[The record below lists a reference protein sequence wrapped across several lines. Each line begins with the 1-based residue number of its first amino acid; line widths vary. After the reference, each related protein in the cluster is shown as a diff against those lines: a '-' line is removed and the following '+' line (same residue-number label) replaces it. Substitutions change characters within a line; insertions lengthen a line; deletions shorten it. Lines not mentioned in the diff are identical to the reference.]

1 MKTTGSTVLIT
12 GATSGIG
19 LGLAERLSAR
29 GDTVIVAGRRRAL
42 LDEIVATHPGVHAVE
57 LDVADPESIRSAFET
72 VTREHPDLDVVI
84 TMAGI
89 MLPEDLRD
97 PAHLDVAESIVTTNL
112 LGTIRTA
119 AAFGPWLAA
128 KPDGVLMTVSS
139 GLAFVPLP
147 VTPTYSATKAAVHS
161 FTQSLRVQW
170 ADTPLQ
176 VVELVPPAV
185 QTTLSTSSTRP
196 CRSSSSSPTSRR
208 CSCSASGSSATPRPR
223 GATRTCSRS
232 SRSTADPAPPALL
245 SFSSFRN
252 IRPDPRTG
260 GIRGP
265 ESCTAQEVAP
275 SAS

>member
-1 MKTTGSTVLIT
+1 MKTTGNTVLIT

-19 LGLAERLSAR
+19 LGLAERLQAR

-42 LDEIVATHPGVHAVE
+42 LDEIVSTHPGVHAVE
-57 LDVADPESIRSAFET
+57 LDVADPASIARAFET
-72 VTREHPDLDVVI
+72 VTAEHPDLDVVV

-89 MLPEDLRD
+89 MQPEDLRD
-97 PAHLDVAESIVTTNL
+97 AGHLDTAEAIVTTNL

-147 VTPTYSATKAAVHS
+147 ATPTYSATKAAVHS

-185 QTTLSTSSTRP
+185 RTTLMGQQDDE
-196 CRSSSSSPTSRR
+196 
-208 CSCSASGSSATPRPR
+208 SAMPLDEFLDETVAILEQQPDVEEVLVQRVRFLRDAEAEGRH
-223 GATRTCSRS
+223 
-232 SRSTADPAPPALL
+232 ADVLALL
-245 SFSSFRN
+245 
-252 IRPDPRTG
+252 
-260 GIRGP
+260 
-265 ESCTAQEVAP
+265 AQRH
-275 SAS
+275 

>member
-19 LGLAERLSAR
+19 LGLAERLQAR

-42 LDEIVATHPGVHAVE
+42 LDEIVRAHPGMHPLE
-57 LDVADPESIRSAFET
+57 LDVTDPASIRAAAET

-97 PAHLDVAESIVTTNL
+97 PAHLEVAESTIATNL

-139 GLAFVPLP
+139 GLASVPLP
-147 VTPTYSATKAAVHS
+147 ATPTYSATKAAVHS

-170 ADTPLQ
+170 AATPLQ
-176 VVELVPPAV
+176 VIELVPPAV
-185 QTTLSTSSTRP
+185 RTTLMGQQDEE
-196 CRSSSSSPTSRR
+196 
-208 CSCSASGSSATPRPR
+208 SAMPLDEFLDEVMRILEGQPEVEEVLVQRVRFLRDAEAEGRH
-223 GATRTCSRS
+223 ADVLAMLAQRTH
-232 SRSTADPAPPALL
+232 
-245 SFSSFRN
+245 
-252 IRPDPRTG
+252 
-260 GIRGP
+260 
-265 ESCTAQEVAP
+265 
-275 SAS
+275 

>member
-1 MKTTGSTVLIT
+1 MKTTGNTVLIT

-19 LGLAERLSAR
+19 LGLAERFHAR
-29 GDTVIVAGRRRAL
+29 GDTVVVAGRRRAL
-42 LDEIVATHPGVHAVE
+42 LDEIVATHPGMHALE

-72 VTREHPDLDVVI
+72 VTSEHPGLDAVI

-97 PAHLDVAESIVTTNL
+97 PAHLDTAEAIVTTNL

-147 VTPTYSATKAAVHS
+147 ATPTYSATKAAVHS

-170 ADTPLQ
+170 AATPLQ

-185 QTTLSTSSTRP
+185 QTTLMGQQDDE
-196 CRSSSSSPTSRR
+196 
-208 CSCSASGSSATPRPR
+208 SAMPLEEFLDETVQILERQPDVEEVLVQRVRFLRDAEAEGRH
-223 GATRTCSRS
+223 
-232 SRSTADPAPPALL
+232 ADVLALL
-245 SFSSFRN
+245 SQRH
-252 IRPDPRTG
+252 
-260 GIRGP
+260 
-265 ESCTAQEVAP
+265 
-275 SAS
+275 

>member
-1 MKTTGSTVLIT
+1 MKTTGNTVLIT

-19 LGLAERLSAR
+19 LGLAERFHAR
-29 GDTVIVAGRRRAL
+29 GDTVVVAGRRRAL
-42 LDEIVATHPGVHAVE
+42 LDEIVATHPGMHALE
-57 LDVADPESIRSAFET
+57 LDVADPASIRSAFET
-72 VTREHPDLDVVI
+72 VTSEHPGLDAVI

-97 PAHLDVAESIVTTNL
+97 PAHLDTAEAIVTTNL

-147 VTPTYSATKAAVHS
+147 ATPTYSATKAAVHS

-170 ADTPLQ
+170 AATPLQ

-185 QTTLSTSSTRP
+185 QTTLMGQQDDE
-196 CRSSSSSPTSRR
+196 
-208 CSCSASGSSATPRPR
+208 SAMPLEEFLDETVQILEQQPDVEEVLVQRVRFLRDAEAEGRH
-223 GATRTCSRS
+223 
-232 SRSTADPAPPALL
+232 ADVLALL
-245 SFSSFRN
+245 SQRH
-252 IRPDPRTG
+252 
-260 GIRGP
+260 
-265 ESCTAQEVAP
+265 
-275 SAS
+275 

>member
-1 MKTTGSTVLIT
+1 MKTTGNTVLIT

-19 LGLAERLSAR
+19 LGLAERFHAR
-29 GDTVIVAGRRRAL
+29 GDTVVVAGRRRAL
-42 LDEIVATHPGVHAVE
+42 LDEIVATHPGMHAVE

-72 VTREHPDLDVVI
+72 VTSEHPGLDAVI

-97 PAHLDVAESIVTTNL
+97 PAHLDTAEAIVTTNL

-147 VTPTYSATKAAVHS
+147 ATPTYSATKAAVHS

-170 ADTPLQ
+170 AATPLQ
-176 VVELVPPAV
+176 VIELVPPAV
-185 QTTLSTSSTRP
+185 QTTLMGQEDDE
-196 CRSSSSSPTSRR
+196 
-208 CSCSASGSSATPRPR
+208 SAMPLEEFLDETVQILEQQPDVEEVLVQRVRFLRDAEAEGRH
-223 GATRTCSRS
+223 
-232 SRSTADPAPPALL
+232 ADVLALL
-245 SFSSFRN
+245 SQRH
-252 IRPDPRTG
+252 
-260 GIRGP
+260 
-265 ESCTAQEVAP
+265 
-275 SAS
+275 

>member
-1 MKTTGSTVLIT
+1 MKTTGNTVLIT

-19 LGLAERLSAR
+19 LGLAERFHAR
-29 GDTVIVAGRRRAL
+29 GDTVVVAGRRRAL
-42 LDEIVATHPGVHAVE
+42 LDEIVATHPGMHAVE
-57 LDVADPESIRSAFET
+57 LDVADPASIRSAFET
-72 VTREHPDLDVVI
+72 VTSEHPGLDAVI

-97 PAHLDVAESIVTTNL
+97 PAHLDTAEAIVTTNL

-147 VTPTYSATKAAVHS
+147 ATPTYSATKAAVHS

-170 ADTPLQ
+170 AATPLQ

-185 QTTLSTSSTRP
+185 QTTLMGQQDDE
-196 CRSSSSSPTSRR
+196 
-208 CSCSASGSSATPRPR
+208 SAMPLEEFLDETVQILERQPDVEEVLVQRVRFLRDAEAEGRH
-223 GATRTCSRS
+223 
-232 SRSTADPAPPALL
+232 ADVLALL
-245 SFSSFRN
+245 SQRH
-252 IRPDPRTG
+252 
-260 GIRGP
+260 
-265 ESCTAQEVAP
+265 
-275 SAS
+275 

>member
-1 MKTTGSTVLIT
+1 MKTTGNTVLIT

-19 LGLAERLSAR
+19 LGLAERFHAR
-29 GDTVIVAGRRRAL
+29 GDTVVVAGRRRAL
-42 LDEIVATHPGVHAVE
+42 LDEIVATHPGMHALE
-57 LDVADPESIRSAFET
+57 LDVADPASIRSAFET
-72 VTREHPDLDVVI
+72 VTSEHPGLDAVI

-97 PAHLDVAESIVTTNL
+97 PAHLDTAEAIVTTNL

-170 ADTPLQ
+170 AATPLQ

-185 QTTLSTSSTRP
+185 QTTLMGQQDDE
-196 CRSSSSSPTSRR
+196 
-208 CSCSASGSSATPRPR
+208 SAMPLEEFLDETVQILEQQPDVEEVLVQRVRFLRDAEAEGRH
-223 GATRTCSRS
+223 
-232 SRSTADPAPPALL
+232 ADVLALL
-245 SFSSFRN
+245 SQRH
-252 IRPDPRTG
+252 
-260 GIRGP
+260 
-265 ESCTAQEVAP
+265 
-275 SAS
+275 

>member
-1 MKTTGSTVLIT
+1 MKTTGNTVLIT

-57 LDVADPESIRSAFET
+57 LDVADPGSIRSAFET
-72 VTREHPDLDVVI
+72 VTREHPDLDVVV

-89 MLPEDLRD
+89 MLPEDLHD

-185 QTTLSTSSTRP
+185 QTTLMGQQDDE
-196 CRSSSSSPTSRR
+196 
-208 CSCSASGSSATPRPR
+208 SAMPLEEFLDETVQILEQQPDVEEVLVQRVRFLRDAEAEGRH
-223 GATRTCSRS
+223 
-232 SRSTADPAPPALL
+232 ADVLALL
-245 SFSSFRN
+245 SQHR
-252 IRPDPRTG
+252 
-260 GIRGP
+260 
-265 ESCTAQEVAP
+265 
-275 SAS
+275 

>member
-1 MKTTGSTVLIT
+1 MKTTGNTVLIT

-57 LDVADPESIRSAFET
+57 LDVADPGSIRAAFET
-72 VTREHPDLDVVI
+72 VTREHPDLDVVV

-97 PAHLDVAESIVTTNL
+97 PAHLDVAESIATTNL

-185 QTTLSTSSTRP
+185 QTTLMGQQDDE
-196 CRSSSSSPTSRR
+196 
-208 CSCSASGSSATPRPR
+208 SAMPLEEFLDETVRILEQQPDVEEVLVQRVRFLRDAEAEGRH
-223 GATRTCSRS
+223 
-232 SRSTADPAPPALL
+232 ADVLALL
-245 SFSSFRN
+245 
-252 IRPDPRTG
+252 G
-260 GIRGP
+260 GRH
-265 ESCTAQEVAP
+265 
-275 SAS
+275 

>member
-1 MKTTGSTVLIT
+1 MKTTGNTVLIT

-57 LDVADPESIRSAFET
+57 LDVADPESIRAAFET
-72 VTREHPDLDVVI
+72 VTREHPDLDVVV

-170 ADTPLQ
+170 ADTLQ

-185 QTTLSTSSTRP
+185 QTTLMGQQDDE
-196 CRSSSSSPTSRR
+196 
-208 CSCSASGSSATPRPR
+208 SAMPLGEFLDETVRILEQQPDVEEVLVQRVRFLRDAEAEGRH
-223 GATRTCSRS
+223 
-232 SRSTADPAPPALL
+232 ADVLALL
-245 SFSSFRN
+245 SQHR
-252 IRPDPRTG
+252 
-260 GIRGP
+260 
-265 ESCTAQEVAP
+265 
-275 SAS
+275 

>member
-1 MKTTGSTVLIT
+1 MKTTGNTVLIT

-72 VTREHPDLDVVI
+72 VTRDHPDLDVVV

-185 QTTLSTSSTRP
+185 QTTLMGQQDDE
-196 CRSSSSSPTSRR
+196 
-208 CSCSASGSSATPRPR
+208 SAMPLEEFLDETVRILEQQPDVEEVLVQRVRFLRDAEAEGRH
-223 GATRTCSRS
+223 
-232 SRSTADPAPPALL
+232 ADVLDLL
-245 SFSSFRN
+245 SQHR
-252 IRPDPRTG
+252 
-260 GIRGP
+260 
-265 ESCTAQEVAP
+265 
-275 SAS
+275 